1 MLAVHK
7 RPDTGVFRHLSN
19 PAFCSLLFQKQITSE
34 AHLLFQS
41 IPNFTQIL
49 EMQKKIQQIFFDFEI
64 LAFEL
69 VTLTSPF
76 Y

>member
-1 MLAVHK
+1 MKKILPCGFKQCFGPFNMLAVHK

-41 IPNFTQIL
+41 IPNFTQI
-49 EMQKKIQQIFFDFEI
+49 
-64 LAFEL
+64 
-69 VTLTSPF
+69 
-76 Y
+76 